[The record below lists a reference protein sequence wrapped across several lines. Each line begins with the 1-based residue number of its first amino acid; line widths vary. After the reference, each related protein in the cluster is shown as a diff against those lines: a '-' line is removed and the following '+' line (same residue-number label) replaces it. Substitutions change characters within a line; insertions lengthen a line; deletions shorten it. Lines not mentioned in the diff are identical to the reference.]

1 MRRLDPITTVFLV
14 LAGAWAVAQ
23 FGLGFF
29 VHVARV
35 PRWTRTGSVVPPTK
49 TYGQAFAGSEV
60 TLTIVV
66 LSAVVIVAV
75 LLQRRIRGDEFG
87 AGRLAWG
94 VSVATLIFGVVG
106 FRYLFG
112 VGLLLCVA
120 CASVRR
126 HLPVDRRGTSPMRR
140 AALG

>member
-14 LAGAWAVAQ
+14 LAGAWAVVQ
-23 FGLGFF
+23 FGLAFF

-35 PRWTRTGSVVPPTK
+35 PRFTSTGLVALHTK
-49 TYGQAFAGSEV
+49 TYIQAFAGSEV

-66 LSAVVIVAV
+66 LGAVVIVAV
-75 LLQRRIRGDEFG
+75 LLQRRLRGDEFG

-94 VSVATLIFGVVG
+94 LSVATLIFGIVG

-120 CASVRR
+120 CASARR
-126 HLPVDRRGTSPMRR
+126 HLPVDGRGTSHMRR
-140 AALG
+140 TALG